1 MTNIPN
7 DIYQP
12 QALIRTSEKSVL
24 IVTANKTEDLE
35 FFYPY
40 YRFIE
45 EGYRVDVATPDGGEF
60 KGKHELGLKESLRI
74 SDVAADSYD
83 LLYIPGGKAPAKL
96 KDSDDAVA
104 IVQEFAD
111 AGKTIAAICHGPQL
125 LAEADVIE
133 GVTISAW
140 PECQAEV
147 EDAGAHFVSQE
158 ACVDGQF
165 ITGRWPADLPAFTA
179 KVLEALGTESTSLSA
194 TYAASSPIVSDSILN

>member
-12 QALIRTSEKSVL
+12 QAQIRTTDKAVL
-24 IVTANKTEDLE
+24 IVTADKTEDLE

-45 EGYRVDVATPDGGEF
+45 EGYRVDVATPDGGSF
-60 KGKHELGLKESLRI
+60 KGKHELGLKETLRI
-74 SDVAADSYD
+74 ADVQSDAYD
-83 LLYIPGGKAPAKL
+83 LLYVPGGKAPSKL
-96 KDSDDAVA
+96 KENDDAVA
-104 IVQEFAD
+104 IVQEFVD
-111 AGKTIAAICHGPQL
+111 AGKTVAAICHGAQL

-140 PECQAEV
+140 PECQDEI
-147 EDAGAHFVSQE
+147 EDAGAKFVSQE

-165 ITGRWPADLPAFTA
+165 VTGRWPADLPAFTA
-179 KVLEALGTESTSLSA
+179 KVLEVLGNERTMTGAYTA
-194 TYAASSPIVSDSILN
+194 TRSPIASDSILN